1 MAARL
6 RHDRWIEQLTRFR
19 EQGAEHKS
27 KAAFLKSQLTGW
39 RTVIPVLQEV
49 LLAEPLA
56 HCVAAFAT
64 KLDERGIDTELIGVA
79 QRVLDLHQEA
89 RKRCLHLMVFG
100 QGLPVETAVEL
111 NRVRRNIDNYT
122 ESLKGIIT
130 RGCDT
135 IHFRQVDVARFLT
148 TTQYWQLRKSTAHNI
163 DWRCCS
169 PHWNSE
175 IVRSTLGL
183 IDGDVFD
190 SFGTLKSPSVAWNAT
205 AGDSTGHNNDL
216 ATRGATEDP
225 ATEPQSR

>member
-1 MAARL
+1 MHAIEIAEWSHVFTSLTPQVLANRNMSDFDMIKSYWMAARL

-135 IHFRQVDVARFLT
+135 IHFRQVDVAPPRRPMAPRC
-148 TTQYWQLRKSTAHNI
+148 QLRMEP
-163 DWRCCS
+163 DR
-169 PHWNSE
+169 
-175 IVRSTLGL
+175 LG
-183 IDGDVFD
+183 
-190 SFGTLKSPSVAWNAT
+190 SHP
-205 AGDSTGHNNDL
+205 
-216 ATRGATEDP
+216 
-225 ATEPQSR
+225 